1 MKNILQNKNFFLLWL
16 GQTVSS
22 AGGWINYVG
31 LNVLLYQISGSGK
44 LLGAFFVARLV
55 PALFFGPIGGYLA
68 DRYDKRKLM
77 IICDLV
83 RALLVL
89 VFIFIT
95 ESYVFFILGFFLSV
109 FDKIYSSAS
118 GAILPDLVNKEEL
131 LSANS
136 LNRISQSVTTV
147 IGPAI
152 GGFLIGSWGYK
163 VVFAF
168 DSLTFF
174 FSVVTLLFIKYAYI
188 PKDPSEIKKRG
199 GFVFEIKEAFGFMA
213 VSSALLSI
221 AFIRF
226 FDGFASGAFNTVF
239 PVFST
244 GVPVAFGTFY
254 GWLLSFYGI
263 GTLLGSSFT
272 GKMRKKFGTNGLY
285 CVSTII
291 MAVGL
296 GSAFLFENPIISIAC
311 IAIGGVGEGIS
322 SVIFSTVIME
332 VTPKE
337 ILGKIY
343 GTLNSL
349 VWVLC
354 GLGMM
359 TAGFCLDYVKYAV
372 ITSFASILIIVF
384 TLIFGLRL
392 ACVKKQNCNSGAN

>member
-1 MKNILQNKNFFLLWL
+1 MWL

-77 IICDLV
+77 IICDLT
-83 RALLVL
+83 RALSVL
-89 VFIFIT
+89 IFLFIRDPYI
-95 ESYVFFILGFFLSV
+95 FFIVGFFLSV

-118 GAILPDLVNKEEL
+118 GAILPDLVSKEEL
-131 LSANS
+131 LEANS

-152 GGFLIGSWGYK
+152 GGFLIGIWEYK
-163 VVFAF
+163 AVFIA

-174 FSVVTLLFIKYAYI
+174 FSVATLILIKYAYEA
-188 PKDPSEIKKRG
+188 KDPALIKKRG
-199 GFVFEIKEAFGFMA
+199 GFVFEIKEAYKFMA

-226 FDGFASGAFNTVF
+226 FDGFASGAFNTIF
-239 PVFST
+239 PVFSAK
-244 GVPVAFGTFY
+244 VPVIWGTFY
-254 GWLLSFYGI
+254 GWLLSCYGI
-263 GTLLGSSFT
+263 GTLAGSSLT
-272 GKMRKKFGTNGLY
+272 GKLRARFGTNGLY

-291 MAVGL
+291 MALGL
-296 GSAFLFENPIISIAC
+296 GGAFLFKNPVLSLIC
-311 IAIGGVGEGIS
+311 IAIGGFGEGIS

-332 VTPKE
+332 TTPKE
-337 ILGKIY
+337 ILGKIF

-359 TAGFCLDYVKYAV
+359 TAGLCLDYVKYGI
-372 ITSFASILIIVF
+372 ITSAASIMIIVC
-384 TLIFGLRL
+384 TLFFWLRL
-392 ACVKKQNCNSGAN
+392 TLQKKQ